1 MKEKTISFFRFFK
14 NTASSYAAIKN
25 AGQKRALLPVFF
37 GLLLIFSSCGP
48 IERPGKPSAS
58 GRTGEMLVIMDKTL
72 WDGYA
77 GEAVRNVFSAHTPML
92 PQAEPMF
99 DLVHLRPD
107 NFGSLYETHRH
118 IFRVNIGP
126 EYERYSIEVR
136 RDLWSQP
143 QKVITVN
150 APSLSVFEEVM
161 ENNTQAFHD
170 LYLETERRRLV
181 NAFRRTTNF
190 DARNK
195 VRNLFDVDM
204 YVPEGYLV
212 VYQEDDFLYLR
223 KSATREDFDQGILI
237 TVLDYTDPEK
247 DFDPDVIW
255 ARRDS
260 ITRAHVPGALP
271 GSYMTTYP
279 ELRPDFREVDFNGLY
294 AMQARGLWRVEG
306 DFMGGP
312 FVTYTVVDENTNRL
326 FILDGW
332 VFAPK
337 YNKRDYLRQVDAALH
352 TINFDFRE
360 EKEKEESEPLAKN

>member
-1 MKEKTISFFRFFK
+1 MKEKTRISINHFQNIAFTVFRANKPSLRKGVFPFFI
-14 NTASSYAAIKN
+14 T
-25 AGQKRALLPVFF
+25 
-37 GLLLIFSSCGP
+37 LLLVFSSCGP
-48 IERPGKPSAS
+48 IERPAKPSAS
-58 GRTGEMLVIMDKTL
+58 GRSGELLVIMDKTS
-72 WDGYA
+72 WEGYA
-77 GEAVRNVFSAHTPML
+77 GEAVREVFNAYPPML

-99 DLVHLRPD
+99 DIVYIRPD

-118 IFRVNIGP
+118 IFRVNIGS
-126 EYERYSIEVR
+126 EHERYSIEIR
-136 RDLWSQP
+136 RDVWSQP

-150 APSLSVFEEVM
+150 APSLAVFEEVM
-161 ENNTQAFHD
+161 ENNTQAFYD
-170 LYLETERRRLV
+170 LYLATERRRLI
-181 NAFRRTTNF
+181 NAYRRMSNF

-195 VRNLFDVDM
+195 VRQLFDVDM
-204 YVPEGYLV
+204 HVPEGYLV
-212 VYQEDDFLYLR
+212 VYEEENFLYLR

-237 TVLDYTDPEK
+237 TTLDYTDPEK

-271 GSYMTTYP
+271 GSFMTTYP
-279 ELRPDFREVDFNGLY
+279 ELAPEFREVDFNGRY
-294 AMQARGLWRVEG
+294 AIQARGLWRVQG

-312 FVTYTVVDENTNRL
+312 FVNYTMVDENTNRL

-337 YNKRDYLRQVDAALH
+337 YDKRDYLRQVDAALH

-360 EKEKEESEPLAKN
+360 EKEESEPLAKN